1 MTGPGACA
9 SRVPARPNSSI
20 SASCL
25 RTPVVNSKQG
35 SIGSVVSAYVGGV
48 CVCVCVCVS
57 VCLSVCLCVC
67 VCVCG
72 RVLGGSFV
80 RGCRPVGHLV
90 RAEKLKELVQFRQRG
105 IPAQALDLIL
115 VVFLHERLHR
125 HHLHTQ
131 AQACTRTHFIPFS

>member
-48 CVCVCVCVS
+48 CVCVCVCV
-57 VCLSVCLCVC
+57 CLSVCA
-67 VCVCG
+67 

-115 VVFLHERLHR
+115 VVFLHECLHR